1 MNPKI
6 ISGPTQVIDLERAK
20 LQCKITGNDRDAD
33 VVDAIAAARD
43 YAEAELGLPVG
54 EQVREYTFST
64 WCGKTVLPC
73 DVTELQAVTAAGVAV
88 LPLPTLDDRTLVLDA
103 AAPVVV
109 RIKCGFTAESLP
121 GTVKAAMLLLIAD
134 LVRNP
139 QAQGDVQLF
148 KNHTFENLLWQHRER
163 LPL

>member
-6 ISGPTQVIDLERAK
+6 ITAPTQVIDLARAK

-33 VVDAIAAARD
+33 VTDAIAAARD
-43 YAEAELGLPVG
+43 YAESELGLPVG
-54 EQVREYTFST
+54 EQVREYTYAT
-64 WCGKTVLPC
+64 WCGRVVLPC
-73 DVTELQAVTAAGVAV
+73 DVTELQAVTAAGVPVA
-88 LPLPTLDDRTLVLDA
+88 PLPSLSDRTLVFKA
-103 AAPVVV
+103 TAPVVI
-109 RIKCGFTAESLP
+109 RIKCGYTADTLP

-139 QAQGDVQLF
+139 QGQSEVQLF
-148 KNHTFENLLWQHRER
+148 RNHTFENLLWHHRER